1 MGAHNDTANDYKLF
15 QDGTQ
20 NPVPPATGGTFSLGG
35 KDRCFFTVGAGS
47 YKLPDSIPKGVKV
60 SVYATGAVTITTQAA
75 VTMATLVD
83 GQIAV
88 FTARTATTWSVSILN
103 TSSAFQTGFI
113 PLPLTGW
120 REVTSNDITNAA
132 GNGGVLATDSTPT
145 LEYVNG
151 DTDSQI
157 RMLWAAANVD
167 SIACQVTLPTDLDRT
182 ANITIYI
189 RGTSNGDGDLPG
201 IDCDAFFDEGDTKVE
216 DATATGFSLGG
227 GVVDNAIVI
236 AAADIPD
243 TARTMSVELTPQ
255 THGTDTLTVYAT
267 WIEYTKKYS

>member
-1 MGAHNDTANDYKLF
+1 MGAHNDSANDYKLF

-47 YKLPDSIPKGVKV
+47 YKLPDNIPKGVKV

-83 GQIAV
+83 GQIAE
-88 FTARTATTWSVSILN
+88 FTARTATTWSVTILN

-120 REVTSNDITNAA
+120 REVASNDITNAA
-132 GNGGVLATDSTPT
+132 GNGGVLATDTTPA

-151 DTDSQI
+151 DTDSQL
-157 RMLWAAANVD
+157 RVLWAAGNSDAL
-167 SIACQVTLPTDLDRT
+167 ACQITLPPDLDRT
-182 ANITIYI
+182 QTIRLVF
-189 RGTSNGDGDLPG
+189 RGEMSGDDDLTTPMEV
-201 IDCDAFFDEGDTKVE
+201 DTFFDEGDTKVE
-216 DATATGFSLGG
+216 DITANWTSA
-227 GVVDNAIVI
+227 VINRTAQI
-236 AAADIPD
+236 AAADIPS
-243 TARTMSVELTPQ
+243 TAQTMSVEITPG
-255 THGTDTLTVYAT
+255 THASDSLSLYAVWMT
-267 WIEYTKKYS
+267 YTKL